1 MTVFYKVTLASAI
14 SALIDQNIWLYCS
27 FVYDGFN
34 CLEIDS
40 LYGSKVIDTTL
51 YLCVTDGEAISVKG
65 ASTNPEDAL
74 EKYSIEDLSSYIE
87 DATPE
92 IIRNYIDEY
101 AIKRPQYDKWAPIT
115 LSNGYKF
122 TDIVNDYIKL
132 EDWR

>member
-14 SALIDQNIWLYCS
+14 NALIDQNIWLYCS
-27 FVYDGFN
+27 FIYDEFN
-34 CLEIDS
+34 CLDIDNM
-40 LYGSKVIDTTL
+40 YGSKVIDSTL
-51 YLCVTDGEAISVKG
+51 YLCVTDGEDILVKG

-101 AIKRPQYDKWAPIT
+101 AIKKPQYDKWVPII